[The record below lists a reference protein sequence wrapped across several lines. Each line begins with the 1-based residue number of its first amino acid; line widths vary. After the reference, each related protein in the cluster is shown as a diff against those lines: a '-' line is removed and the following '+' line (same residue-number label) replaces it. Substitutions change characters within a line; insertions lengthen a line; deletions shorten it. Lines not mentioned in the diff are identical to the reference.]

1 MCGGV
6 WQYRVENIFFGVPAM
21 SEIRGWQMGMV
32 AVVVGAMMVV
42 FRKVFDRPRIV
53 NKSPEN
59 QPNATERALSD

>member
-1 MCGGV
+1 M
-6 WQYRVENIFFGVPAM
+6 
-21 SEIRGWQMGMV
+21 EIRQWQMGMV
-32 AVVVGAMMVV
+32 AVVVGLVMVV